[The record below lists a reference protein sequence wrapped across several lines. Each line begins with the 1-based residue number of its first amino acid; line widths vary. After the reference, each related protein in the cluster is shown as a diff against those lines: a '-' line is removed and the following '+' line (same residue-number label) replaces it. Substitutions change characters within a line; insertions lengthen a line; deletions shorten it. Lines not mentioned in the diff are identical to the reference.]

1 MKQIAGQR
9 QTGIRTL
16 LFVEKNALM
25 QRYWYQSA
33 FAQTG
38 RTNGWD
44 PQQPGTVGCKTKG
57 GIFVL

>member
-38 RTNGWD
+38 RTNG
-44 PQQPGTVGCKTKG
+44 
-57 GIFVL
+57 